1 MPLHHE
7 AIMRANRPDLSIAGV
22 FMEVSEPVVAPH
34 PSHCQTSSGSG
45 DRTLTIL
52 VFVVIVFGN
61 LATTYT
67 NRERQRM
74 FLSSTPMAHGSSMVD
89 LLIASTLAARGSW
102 QHWSL
107 HCTWTLSES
116 RYSIVSRSPSEKMRI
131 WC

>member
-34 PSHCQTSSGSG
+34 PSHWQTSSGSG

-74 FLSSTPMAHGSSMVD
+74 FLLVHADGSWIFNGRSA
-89 LLIASTLAARGSW
+89 IASTLAARGSW

-107 HCTWTLSES
+107 HCTCTLSES

>member
-1 MPLHHE
+1 
-7 AIMRANRPDLSIAGV
+7 MRANRPDLSIAGV

-34 PSHCQTSSGSG
+34 PSDCQTSSGSG

-74 FLSSTPMAHGSSMVD
+74 FLLVHAD
-89 LLIASTLAARGSW
+89 GSW
-102 QHWSL
+102 IFNGRSADRVHAGSAGLVAALVFAL
-107 HCTWTLSES
+107 HVDFVRVPLLN
-116 RYSIVSRSPSEKMRI
+116 RLKIA
-131 WC
+131 

>member
-1 MPLHHE
+1 VPRQKQSALLDPWPPP
-7 AIMRANRPDLSIAGV
+7 NFV
-22 FMEVSEPVVAPH
+22 WVW
-34 PSHCQTSSGSG
+34 GSNAKN
-45 DRTLTIL
+45 LA
-52 VFVVIVFGN
+52 FVVIVSGN

-89 LLIASTLAARGSW
+89 LLIASTLAARGPW

-107 HCTWTLSES
+107 HCKWTLSES